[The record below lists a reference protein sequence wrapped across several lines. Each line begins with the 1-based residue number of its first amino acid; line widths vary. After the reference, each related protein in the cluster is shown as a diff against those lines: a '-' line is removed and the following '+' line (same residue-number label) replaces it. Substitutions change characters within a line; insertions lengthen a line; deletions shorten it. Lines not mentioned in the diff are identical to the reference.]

1 MTTPTQMIVEA
12 IQEERRNG
20 LLTID
25 QANVEMVL
33 RMRFRLVG
41 SKLPAQVR
49 KSLFAAVKVGTL
61 GRMKKDGLKP
71 EAFFHPNFAYLATAE
86 RNRIAA
92 ESIESLKK
100 CFCIGEPL

>member
-1 MTTPTQMIVEA
+1 MSTPTQMIVEA
-12 IQEERRNG
+12 IQEEMRNG
-20 LLTID
+20 LLTAD

-33 RMRFRLVG
+33 RMRFRITG
-41 SKLPAQVR
+41 KMPTQVR
-49 KSLFAAVKVGTL
+49 KSLFAAVKAGTL

-71 EAFFHPNFAYLATAE
+71 EAFFHPNFAYLAAAE

-100 CFCIGEPL
+100 CFCIGELL